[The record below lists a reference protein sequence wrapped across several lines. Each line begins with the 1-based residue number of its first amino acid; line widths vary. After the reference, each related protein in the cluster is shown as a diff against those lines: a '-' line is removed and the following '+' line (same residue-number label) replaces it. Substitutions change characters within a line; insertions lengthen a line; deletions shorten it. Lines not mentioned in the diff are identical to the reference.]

1 VTIGERLRS
10 VARVAAIIGAVGSV
24 ALTLYAGRNN
34 NQPFLM
40 VLMSGWV
47 FAPFFGYGLATRF
60 SGRWSAVTRTAL
72 DVLIVMVA
80 VAALAMY
87 TRDVATAPHTKGAF
101 VYVAVPAVSWLLLL
115 AVAAAGFLSTRRAG
129 AQS

>member
-1 VTIGERLRS
+1 MSNRLHI
-10 VARVAAIIGAVGSV
+10 VAQGAAIAGAVGSV

-47 FAPFFGYGLATRF
+47 LAPFFGFVLATRF
-60 SGRWSAVTRTAL
+60 SGRWSEGTRAAL

-80 VAALAMY
+80 VAALAIY
-87 TRDVATAPHTKGAF
+87 TRDVVTAPPSKGAF
-101 VYVAVPAVSWLLLL
+101 VYVAVPAVAWLLLL
-115 AVAAAGFLSTRRAG
+115 AVAAAGFLSARRAG
-129 AQS
+129 APNL